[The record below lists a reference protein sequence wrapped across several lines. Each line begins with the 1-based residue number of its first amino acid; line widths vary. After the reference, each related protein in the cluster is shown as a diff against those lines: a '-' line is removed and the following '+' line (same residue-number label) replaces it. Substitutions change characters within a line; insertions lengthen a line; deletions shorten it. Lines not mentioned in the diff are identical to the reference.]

1 MFNIIL
7 ALFAGILI
15 GWNFHSFF
23 LALDA
28 PKILRD
34 DFNIS
39 QTFLDKNEGNSTIS
53 PIKAVKKIE
62 VVKKE
67 IPKKIYQPIKTSF
80 YSLLHNGLFSDAM
93 ALYQQGSYERILFY
107 RSTLKEYFEK
117 ENITNQEK
125 TIRELLEYI
134 EIDPE
139 NGESQLFLA
148 KIYKE
153 RKEYKEAIKILNG
166 LIEANTHIEND
177 VVYTFLIDT
186 TRLYIDSLKDSKS
199 YQELQNFLEAQI
211 RLNSKSSFFTFALA
225 EHHVSLQS
233 FNTATTLLKD
243 IEFDDEYGER
253 AKALLLKIE
262 KNETTK
268 EEYTYKL
275 PLRQEGS
282 HFMIDVTID
291 DTPLTLLLDTGA
303 TLTLIDEEKLPSSL
317 TLINDNVKLKTAGGE
332 VSTQL
337 KMAQSFTVGEVK
349 LKDFKV
355 TTSSFTQENAD
366 GLLGMNFF
374 QRFKFKID
382 QEKSLLFLSKK
393 SK

>member
-39 QTFLDKNEGNSTIS
+39 QTFLDKNVSKNEENSTIS
-53 PIKAVKKIE
+53 PIKAV
-62 VVKKE
+62 
-67 IPKKIYQPIKTSF
+67 KKIYQPIKTSF

-134 EIDPE
+134 KIDPE
-139 NGESQLFLA
+139 NGESQLFLS

-166 LIEANTHIEND
+166 LIEANTPIESD
-177 VVYTFLIDT
+177 ILYTALIDT
-186 TRLYIDSLKDSKS
+186 SRLYIDVLKESKS
-199 YQELQNFLEAQI
+199 YQELQSFLETQI
-211 RLNSKSSFFTFALA
+211 RQNTKSSFFTFALA
-225 EHHVSLQS
+225 EHHVSIQS

-262 KNETTK
+262 KNETNK
-268 EEYTYKL
+268 EEYDYKI
-275 PLRQEGS
+275 PLKQEGS
-282 HFMIDVTID
+282 HFTIDVTID

-303 TLTLIDEEKLPSSL
+303 TLTLIAEEKVPSSL
-317 TLINDNVKLKTAGGE
+317 MLINDNVKLKTAGGE
-332 VSTQL
+332 ISAQL
-337 KMAQSFTVGEVK
+337 KIAKSFTIGEVK
-349 LKDFKV
+349 VKDFKV

-374 QRFKFKID
+374 QRFNFKID